1 MKGSGGSFMLSGTF
15 ITSVRLFLS
24 PIMKRFCRDQ
34 GSFFKF
40 DRGSLKSYES
50 LKD

>member
-15 ITSVRLFLS
+15 IRFVCLFLS
-24 PIMKRFCRDQ
+24 PIMKHFCRDQ